1 MTNGSTKYDF
11 LFWLPV
17 ERSNVYKIGTL
28 NAIRR
33 LDIVFLPFLK
43 KVIRVSMSQIDF
55 TEESLYFAVHLQK
68 PECLL
73 LSGNEKLYLFDVIN
87 WLYFAYLHSLC
98 IY

>member
-1 MTNGSTKYDF
+1 
-11 LFWLPV
+11 
-17 ERSNVYKIGTL
+17 
-28 NAIRR
+28 
-33 LDIVFLPFLK
+33 
-43 KVIRVSMSQIDF
+43 MSQIDF